1 MKKKINKS
9 DIRHKKKAVTLTII
23 ASLVLVTL
31 IGVVLLFGAAK
42 VRYYNEAAN
51 QAGLVQ
57 VRELILLAV
66 RGLKKDAPIDH
77 RSGDVYFP
85 ESNLYLPNPGTA
97 LPLTYLY
104 DTGDVTNSQGEL
116 SISTYPVRGT
126 EALYIART
134 QENLF
139 AAVPKLQSCSRGIKL
154 VYQKFPDNDVENELS
169 HRIVLN
175 NGKELYIYLEKGCP
189 ELKETA
195 DLFKNLQAY

>member
-9 DIRHKKKAVTLTII
+9 NRWHKKKAVVLTII
-23 ASLVLVTL
+23 VALVMFTL
-31 IGVVLLFGAAK
+31 IGGVLLFSVAK

-57 VRELILLAV
+57 VRELILLSV
-66 RGLKKDAPIDH
+66 RGAKKDAPIDA
-77 RSGDVYFP
+77 RTGDVYFP
-85 ESNLYLPNPGTA
+85 ESKLYLPNPGTA

-104 DTGDVTNSQGEL
+104 DKGDVTNSQGEL

-154 VYQKFPDNDVENELS
+154 VYQKFADNDMENELR
-169 HRIVLN
+169 HTILLN
-175 NGKELYIYLEKGCP
+175 NGKELYIYLEKDCP

-195 DLFKNLQAY
+195 DLFKNLRVY

>member
-1 MKKKINKS
+1 MKKNINKCA
-9 DIRHKKKAVTLTII
+9 IWHKKKSVVLAVIV
-23 ASLVLVTL
+23 ALVMFVL
-31 IGVVLLFGAAK
+31 IGGLLLFSVLK

-66 RGLKKDAPIDH
+66 RGVKKDAPVDA
-77 RSGDVYFP
+77 RTGDVYFP
-85 ESNLYLPNPGTA
+85 ESKLYLPNPGMT

-104 DTGDVTNSQGEL
+104 DKGDVANFQVEL
-116 SISTYPVRGT
+116 SVSTYPVRGT
-126 EALYIART
+126 EALYIARN

-154 VYQKFPDNDVENELS
+154 VYQRFSNNDIENELR
-169 HRIVLN
+169 HTVLLN
-175 NGKELYIYLEKGCP
+175 NGKELYVYLEKDCP

-195 DLFKNLQAY
+195 DLFKNISAY

>member
-1 MKKKINKS
+1 MKNKINKS
-9 DIRHKKKAVTLTII
+9 NLWHKKKTIVLTVIV
-23 ASLVLVTL
+23 ALVVFTL
-31 IGVVLLFGAAK
+31 IGAALLFSVAK

-51 QAGLVQ
+51 QSGLVQ

-66 RGLKKDAPIDH
+66 RGLKKDAPIDA
-77 RSGDVYFP
+77 RTGDVYFP
-85 ESNLYLPNPGTA
+85 ESKLYLPNPGTA

-139 AAVPKLQSCSRGIKL
+139 AAIPKLQSCSRGIKL
-154 VYQKFPDNDVENELS
+154 VYQKFADNDMENELR
-169 HRIVLN
+169 HTILLN
-175 NGKELYIYLEKGCP
+175 NGKELHIYLEKGCP
-189 ELKETA
+189 ELTETA
-195 DLFKNLQAY
+195 DLFKNLRVY